1 MNAALYGNIHHDML
15 GTDNSAFLWSD
26 AWLFLA
32 YGLAAADGP
41 VPILSVLP
49 LADGIQHAVPT
60 KEEVNGALGRLTRA
74 GYLHIENG
82 TVAITSRGQELLGR
96 AQRAGNGLLAQQKA
110 LEHLLPAAPWTAQ
123 HDPRAAGG
131 LEPEVVSSEDWTR
144 AIAGYRS

>member
-1 MNAALYGNIHHDML
+1 MSGS
-15 GTDNSAFLWSD
+15 DNSVFLWSD

-32 YGLAAADGP
+32 FGLAASDGP
-41 VPILSVLP
+41 VPIPRVLP

-60 KEEVNGALGRLTRA
+60 KEEVNGALGRLARA
-74 GYLHIENG
+74 GYIDIENG
-82 TVAITSRGQELLGR
+82 KVAITRNGKELLR
-96 AQRAGNGLLAQQKA
+96 QAQGAGSGLLAQQKA